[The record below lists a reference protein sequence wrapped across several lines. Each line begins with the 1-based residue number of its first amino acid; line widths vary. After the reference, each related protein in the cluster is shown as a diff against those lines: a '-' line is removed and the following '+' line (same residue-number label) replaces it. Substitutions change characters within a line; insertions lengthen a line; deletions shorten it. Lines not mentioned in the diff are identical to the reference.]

1 MASAKKQAQ
10 SYLGNENDYI
20 NLKGL
25 NEERQLANDV
35 YNTNTKSFQNAYND
49 LLNTIASNRTKA
61 KTDFGSG
68 RSTVSENA
76 YLQNR
81 NNIADSSARG
91 LGNGVTQ
98 LNKLGNRMET
108 GRQFSDLA
116 NTYYNTLN
124 ELNANEKT
132 YTNEYNTNM
141 ESARNT
147 LNAALADVSAREKA
161 GRNAYKA
168 AVAQLAEQI
177 QARRDAAAAASA
189 QLRLQKEQ
197 YKQNQYLTL
206 VDRLKS
212 ALGNDKGVV
221 NVGKVATDY
230 SKLIGQYLGKNV
242 SRSDAMKWMYEQG
255 LYDPNLFTSSSKTK
269 QTPTS
274 TDFAFGNRT
283 YVKDK
288 NGNRI
293 Y

>member
-49 LLNTIASNRTKA
+49 LLSNIASNRTKA

-68 RSTVSENA
+68 RSTISENA

-81 NNIADSSARG
+81 NDLSNFAVRG
-91 LGNGVTQ
+91 LNGGIAQ

-124 ELNANEKT
+124 ELDANEKT
-132 YTNEYNTNM
+132 YTNNYNTNM
-141 ESARNT
+141 EGAKNT
-147 LNAALADVSAREKA
+147 LNAALANISSREKA

-177 QARRDAAAAASA
+177 QARRDAAAASA
-189 QLRLQKEQ
+189 RSYALQEKQ
-197 YKQNQYLTL
+197 YKDAT
-206 VDRLKS
+206 KA
-212 ALGNDKGVV
+212 ALINSLLE
-221 NVGKVATDY
+221 VAGD
-230 SKLIGQYLGKNV
+230 G
-242 SRSDAMKWMYEQG
+242 SDASKVIKAGQRYMS
-255 LYDPNLFTSSSKTK
+255 LVPN
-269 QTPTS
+269 S
-274 TDFAFGNRT
+274 TMQDAIKFMH
-283 YVKDK
+283 K
-288 NGNRI
+288 NGI
-293 Y
+293 YKPSNFENIDLSKYKKSNKALDMPLILAPSVGRFASLYK

>member
-49 LLNTIASNRTKA
+49 LLSNIASNRTKA

-68 RSTVSENA
+68 RSTISENA

-81 NNIADSSARG
+81 NDLSNFAARG
-91 LGNGVTQ
+91 LNGGIAQ

-124 ELNANEKT
+124 ELDANEKT
-132 YTNEYNTNM
+132 YTNNYNTNM
-141 ESARNT
+141 EGAKNT
-147 LNAALADVSAREKA
+147 LNATLANISSREKA

-177 QARRDAAAAASA
+177 QARRDAAAASA
-189 QLRLQKEQ
+189 RSYALQEKQ
-197 YKQNQYLTL
+197 YKDAT
-206 VDRLKS
+206 KE
-212 ALGNDKGVV
+212 ALIKNLLE
-221 NVGKVATDY
+221 VAGD
-230 SKLIGQYLGKNV
+230 G
-242 SRSDAMKWMYEQG
+242 SDASKVIKAGQTYMS
-255 LYDPNLFTSSSKTK
+255 LVPN
-269 QTPTS
+269 S
-274 TDFAFGNRT
+274 TMQDAIKFMH
-283 YVKDK
+283 K
-288 NGNRI
+288 NGI
-293 Y
+293 YKPSNFENIDLNKYKKSNKALDMPLISAPSVGRFASLYK

>member
-49 LLNTIASNRTKA
+49 LLSNIASNRTKA

-68 RSTVSENA
+68 RSTISENA

-81 NNIADSSARG
+81 NDLSNFAARG
-91 LGNGVTQ
+91 LNGGIAQ

-124 ELNANEKT
+124 ELDANEKT
-132 YTNEYNTNM
+132 YTNNYNTNM
-141 ESARNT
+141 EGAKNT
-147 LNAALADVSAREKA
+147 LNATLANISSREKA

-177 QARRDAAAAASA
+177 QARRDAAAASA
-189 QLRLQKEQ
+189 RSYALQEKQ
-197 YKQNQYLTL
+197 YKDAT
-206 VDRLKS
+206 KE
-212 ALGNDKGVV
+212 ALIKNLLE
-221 NVGKVATDY
+221 VAGD
-230 SKLIGQYLGKNV
+230 G
-242 SRSDAMKWMYEQG
+242 SDASKVIKAGQRYMSLVPNSTMQDAIKFMHKYGIYSPNNFENIDLSKYKKSNKALDMPLISAPSVG
-255 LYDPNLFTSSSKTK
+255 RFASLYK
-269 QTPTS
+269 
-274 TDFAFGNRT
+274 
-283 YVKDK
+283 
-288 NGNRI
+288 
-293 Y
+293 

>member
-49 LLNTIASNRTKA
+49 LLSNIASKRTKA

-68 RSTVSENA
+68 RSTISENA

-81 NNIADSSARG
+81 NDLSNFAARG
-91 LGNGVTQ
+91 LNGGIAQ

-124 ELNANEKT
+124 ELDANEKT
-132 YTNEYNTNM
+132 YTNNYNTNM
-141 ESARNT
+141 EGAKNT
-147 LNAALADVSAREKA
+147 LNATLANISSREKA

-177 QARRDAAAAASA
+177 QARRDAAAASA
-189 QLRLQKEQ
+189 RSYALQEKQ
-197 YKQNQYLTL
+197 YKDATKEAIIKNLL
-206 VDRLKS
+206 E
-212 ALGNDKGVV
+212 
-221 NVGKVATDY
+221 VAGD
-230 SKLIGQYLGKNV
+230 G
-242 SRSDAMKWMYEQG
+242 SDASKVIKAGQTYMS
-255 LYDPNLFTSSSKTK
+255 LVPN
-269 QTPTS
+269 S
-274 TDFAFGNRT
+274 TMQDAIKFMH
-283 YVKDK
+283 K
-288 NGNRI
+288 NGI
-293 Y
+293 YKPSNFENIDLSKYKKSNKALDMPLISAPSVGRFASLYK

>member
-49 LLNTIASNRTKA
+49 LLSNIASNRTKA

-68 RSTVSENA
+68 RSTISENA

-81 NNIADSSARG
+81 NDLSNFAVRG
-91 LGNGVTQ
+91 LNGGIAQ

-124 ELNANEKT
+124 ELDANEKT
-132 YTNEYNTNM
+132 YTNNYNTNM
-141 ESARNT
+141 EGAKNT
-147 LNAALADVSAREKA
+147 LNATLANISSREKA

-177 QARRDAAAAASA
+177 QARRDAAAAAARSYA
-189 QLRLQKEQ
+189 LQEKQ
-197 YKQNQYLTL
+197 YKDAT
-206 VDRLKS
+206 KE
-212 ALGNDKGVV
+212 ALINSLLE
-221 NVGKVATDY
+221 VAGD
-230 SKLIGQYLGKNV
+230 G
-242 SRSDAMKWMYEQG
+242 SDASKVIKAGQRYMS
-255 LYDPNLFTSSSKTK
+255 LVPN
-269 QTPTS
+269 S
-274 TDFAFGNRT
+274 TMQDAIKFMH
-283 YVKDK
+283 K
-288 NGNRI
+288 NGI
-293 Y
+293 YKPSNFENIDLSKYKKSNKALDMPLISAPSVGRFASLYK

>member
-1 MASAKKQAQ
+1 MASAKRQAQ

-61 KTDFGSG
+61 KTDFGLG

-116 NTYYNTLN
+116 NTYYNTIN

-189 QLRLQKEQ
+189 QLRLQREQ
-197 YKQNQYLTL
+197 IRDQRLQAL
-206 VDRLKS
+206 VSNIRES
-212 ALGNDKGVV
+212 LGKDPTAEQVEKTA
-221 NVGKVATDY
+221 KRF
-230 SKLIGQYLGKNV
+230 SKLIGNYLGKNI
-242 SRSDAMKWMYEQG
+242 SQADAISWIAERG
-255 LYDPNLFTSSSKTK
+255 LYDPSSFTSSSKTK
-269 QTPTS
+269 QPSTS

>member
-49 LLNTIASNRTKA
+49 LLSNIASNRTKA

-68 RSTVSENA
+68 RSTISENA

-81 NNIADSSARG
+81 NDLSNFAARG
-91 LGNGVTQ
+91 LNGGIAQ

-124 ELNANEKT
+124 ELDANEKT
-132 YTNEYNTNM
+132 YTNNYNTNM
-141 ESARNT
+141 EGAKNT
-147 LNAALADVSAREKA
+147 LNATLANISSREKA

-177 QARRDAAAAASA
+177 QARRDAAAASA
-189 QLRLQKEQ
+189 RSYALQEKQ
-197 YKQNQYLTL
+197 YKDATKEAIIKNLL
-206 VDRLKS
+206 E
-212 ALGNDKGVV
+212 
-221 NVGKVATDY
+221 VAGD
-230 SKLIGQYLGKNV
+230 G
-242 SRSDAMKWMYEQG
+242 SDASKVIKAGQTYMS
-255 LYDPNLFTSSSKTK
+255 LVPN
-269 QTPTS
+269 S
-274 TDFAFGNRT
+274 TMQDAIKFMH
-283 YVKDK
+283 K
-288 NGNRI
+288 NGI
-293 Y
+293 YKPSNFENIDLSKYKKSNKALDMPLISAPSVGRFASLYK

>member
-49 LLNTIASNRTKA
+49 LLSNIASNRTKA

-68 RSTVSENA
+68 RSTISENA

-81 NNIADSSARG
+81 NDLSNFAARG
-91 LGNGVTQ
+91 LNGGIAQ

-124 ELNANEKT
+124 ELDANEKT
-132 YTNEYNTNM
+132 YTNNYNTNM
-141 ESARNT
+141 EGAKNT
-147 LNAALADVSAREKA
+147 LNATLANISSREKA

-177 QARRDAAAAASA
+177 QARRDAAAASA
-189 QLRLQKEQ
+189 RSYALQEKQ
-197 YKQNQYLTL
+197 YKDAT
-206 VDRLKS
+206 KE
-212 ALGNDKGVV
+212 ALIKNLLE
-221 NVGKVATDY
+221 VAGD
-230 SKLIGQYLGKNV
+230 G
-242 SRSDAMKWMYEQG
+242 SDASKVIKAGQRYMSLVPNSTMQDAIKFMHKYGIYSPSNFENIDLSKSKKSNKALDMPLISAPSVG
-255 LYDPNLFTSSSKTK
+255 RFASLYK
-269 QTPTS
+269 
-274 TDFAFGNRT
+274 
-283 YVKDK
+283 
-288 NGNRI
+288 
-293 Y
+293 